1 MKKDILTVRNID
13 EEIWRKF
20 KAKTAEERLK
30 TGDALNEA
38 MRIWIKE
45 TREKKLKPDPK
56 NILKLEGIIK
66 GKKKVR
72 WSEEIDEI
80 LYGGEE

>member
-1 MKKDILTVRNID
+1 MLTVRDID

-20 KAKTAEERLK
+20 KAKTVEEKLR
-30 TGDALNEA
+30 TGEALTEA
-38 MRIWIKE
+38 MKIWVKEKDIKE
-45 TREKKLKPDPK
+45 FMPNPK

-72 WSEEIDEI
+72 WSEEIDET
-80 LYGGEE
+80 LYGGKE

>member
-1 MKKDILTVRNID
+1 LTVRNID

-20 KAKTAEERLK
+20 KAKTAEEKLRAG
-30 TGDALNEA
+30 TALNEA
-38 MRIWIKE
+38 MKMWVRERDIKE
-45 TREKKLKPDPK
+45 FIPNPK

-72 WSEEIDEI
+72 WSEEIDET
-80 LYGGEE
+80 LYGGKE